1 MNVLNKKVDVVKI
14 VPASSKVAENGK
26 SVANSEKTKNEE
38 LQEKKKELNSI
49 LSPPTADQRIKNA
62 EIFTRLA
69 DKYQFLRKKKDHLT
83 SFMASR
89 DGLKEKLY
97 IVSDSEENFEISN
110 TRIIEKILTVCEL
123 ELDELLQQSEIEV
136 STFSI

>member
-1 MNVLNKKVDVVKI
+1 MNEVNKKVQVVKI
-14 VPASSKVAENGK
+14 VPTAPNVANNGK
-26 SVANSEKTKNEE
+26 SVATSETAKNAE
-38 LQEKKKELNSI
+38 LQEKKKEINKI

-69 DKYQFLRKKKDHLT
+69 EKYQFLRKKKDHLS

-89 DGLKEKLY
+89 DGLKEKLF

-110 TRIIEKILTVCEL
+110 TRIIEKILNVCET
-123 ELDELLQQSEIEV
+123 ELDELLKQSEIEV